1 MTLSPA
7 VSSIFGLLAAFTSG
21 ACLATLSHCSHFSG
35 ASNEPAL
42 HVRNEFEFTIHAPY
56 KVAAP
61 LFGADAERA
70 WAGPDW
76 NPQFLYPLHGAATK
90 DVPGAVFTIK
100 HGHNR
105 HASWINTA
113 FDLDTGHVQYVYV
126 LADAMVTL
134 IDIHLAPIEA
144 DGAPAT
150 RVKVAYERT
159 ALSPEANDHVRQ
171 FAESDRKSGPHW
183 QSDFDNYFAQKSSD
197 RF

>member
-1 MTLSPA
+1 MTFSSA
-7 VSSIFGLLAAFTSG
+7 VPSIFAALAAFASA
-21 ACLATLSHCSHFSG
+21 ACLASLSHCSHSSG
-35 ASNEPAL
+35 GTNEPAL
-42 HVRNEFEFTIHAPY
+42 HVRNEFDFTIHAPY

-61 LFGADAERA
+61 HCGADAERA

-76 NPQFLYPLHGAATK
+76 NPKFLYPPHDASAK

-100 HGHNR
+100 HGHNH
-105 HASWINTA
+105 HAAWINTA
-113 FDLDTGHVQYVYV
+113 FDLDTGHIQYVYV
-126 LADAMVTL
+126 LGDVMVTL

-183 QSDFDNYFAQKSSD
+183 QSDFDSYFAQQKSK
-197 RF
+197 